1 MLVYK
6 FLYWICGLGLV
17 LTCTANCSKAAS
29 AAGWMDAGNAVLV
42 QESTRLGW
50 TKSDNGQELNWE
62 EAKAYCAGLGAGW
75 RLPKVNELADIVD
88 AARTDGDSAACGN
101 ARCKVPP
108 LFMLS
113 GSWHWSG
120 SDLKKDG
127 AEAESSPLLAWGVQ
141 LVNGSKNQTF
151 KFMPHGARALCV
163 RLTGSVE

>member
-6 FLYWICGLGLV
+6 FPYWICSLGLV
-17 LTCTANCSKAAS
+17 FTCAANGSQAAG
-29 AAGWMDAGNAVLV
+29 AAGWTDAGNAVLV
-42 QESTRLGW
+42 QEGARLGW
-50 TKSDNGQELNWE
+50 TQSDNGQELNWD
-62 EAKAYCAGLGAGW
+62 EAKAHCAELGAGW
-75 RLPKVNELADIVD
+75 RLPKVDELAAIVD
-88 AARTDGDSAACGN
+88 KARTDGDSAACGN

-108 LFMLS
+108 LFRLS

-127 AEAESSPLLAWGVQ
+127 AEPSPLLAWGVQ

-163 RLTGSVE
+163 RLIGSVK